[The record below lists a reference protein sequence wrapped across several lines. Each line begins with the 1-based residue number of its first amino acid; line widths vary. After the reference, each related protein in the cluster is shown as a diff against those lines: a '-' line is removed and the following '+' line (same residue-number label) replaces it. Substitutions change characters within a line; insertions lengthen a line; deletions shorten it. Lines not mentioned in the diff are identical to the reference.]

1 MQFEEQIDVLVQMAL
16 AEDLG
21 DRGDVTT
28 RAVVRSDAA
37 MCGQIV
43 AKAEGVIAGLPA
55 VRSVFSQVDSR
66 VQFEPHA
73 ADGDWVKPGMVIC
86 TLRGSAHALLIGER
100 TALNFLQ
107 RLSGISTL
115 TRRFVDAVAGT
126 QAVILDTRKTTPGWR
141 VLEKYAVRMGGGQN
155 HRMGLYDAVMIKDNH
170 IAAAGGITAA
180 AASVRAFPDAAGLPV
195 IVEVETLA
203 QLEEALALNVDQ
215 ILLDNMDE
223 ATMRQAVKM
232 AAGRVPLEASGNMTL
247 ERAAAVAA
255 TGVNF
260 ISVGAL
266 THSAPAF
273 DLSMRLQQETTH
285 AGY

>member
-1 MQFEEQIDVLVQMAL
+1 MQFGELVDVLVQMAL

-21 DRGDVTT
+21 DQGDVTT
-28 RAVVRSDAA
+28 RAVLPSNVQ
-37 MCGQIV
+37 MIGQIV
-43 AKAEGVIAGLPA
+43 AKAEGVIAGLPVA
-55 VRSVFSQVDSR
+55 RSVFYQIDSD
-66 VQFEPHA
+66 VEFEPQV
-73 ADGDWVKPGMVIC
+73 ADGDKVTPGTVVC
-86 TLRGSAHALLIGER
+86 TLRGSAHSLLIGER

-115 TRRFVDAVAGT
+115 TRKFVDAVAGT

-141 VLEKYAVRMGGGQN
+141 LLEKYAVRMGGGQN

-180 AASVRAFPDAAGLPV
+180 VERVRAYPAAADLPI
-195 IVEVETLA
+195 IVEVERLS
-203 QLEEALALNVDQ
+203 QLEEVLPLGVSQ

-223 ATMRQAVKM
+223 ATMRQAVEIT
-232 AAGRVPLEASGNMTL
+232 AGRVPLEASGNMSL

-273 DLSMRLQQETTH
+273 DLSMRLQQEI
-285 AGY
+285 

>member
-1 MQFEEQIDVLVQMAL
+1 MQFGELVDVLVQMAL

-21 DRGDVTT
+21 DQGDVTT
-28 RAVVRSDAA
+28 RAVLPSNVQMS
-37 MCGQIV
+37 GQIV
-43 AKAEGVIAGLPA
+43 AKAEGVIAGLPVA
-55 VRSVFSQVDSR
+55 RSVFYQIDSD
-66 VQFEPHA
+66 VEFEPQV
-73 ADGDWVKPGMVIC
+73 ADGDKVTPGTVVC
-86 TLRGSAHALLIGER
+86 TLRGSAHSLLIGER

-115 TRRFVDAVAGT
+115 TRKFVDAVAGT

-141 VLEKYAVRMGGGQN
+141 LLEKYAVRMGGGQN

-180 AASVRAFPDAAGLPV
+180 VERVRAYPAAADLPI
-195 IVEVETLA
+195 IVEVERLS
-203 QLEEALALNVDQ
+203 QLEEVLPLGVSQ

-223 ATMRQAVKM
+223 ATMRQAVEIT
-232 AAGRVPLEASGNMTL
+232 AGRVPLEASGNMSL

-273 DLSMRLQQETTH
+273 DLSMRLQQEI
-285 AGY
+285 